1 MRRLVCSRFLT
12 AAPVVARYPRPVWQI
27 LALCVFLF
35 SSKVTCRP
43 TVHVGMYVMAMA
55 PLLNVRKKEGKGG
68 KRTEKD
74 GKGGKKCALLP
85 EHSSKARTHAH
96 SINVS
101 ATVAAAGAAAILRYH
116 YFRSVPH
123 AQQQRHDAGRRWWWR
138 ATPLHRYD
146 GQPLRRSPGSGRP
159 PSSAVAGGYVPS
171 ASGFGSDSC
180 SAPASGSPP
189 PIRCRVGAP
198 VYRAAAH
205 AAASGPAPL
214 GGRVQL

>member
-1 MRRLVCSRFLT
+1 MPDGTLSSLVHALQYLCTVFYAGQPFSSLPAFRRARRRRPRGGFSLFLFPPNARRRLARRRDRHFSTELSELLLT
-12 AAPVVARYPRPVWQI
+12 PQNKASLVQKHPRHQRI
-27 LALCVFLF
+27 GQ
-35 SSKVTCRP
+35 K
-43 TVHVGMYVMAMA
+43 
-55 PLLNVRKKEGKGG
+55 
-68 KRTEKD
+68 
-74 GKGGKKCALLP
+74 
-85 EHSSKARTHAH
+85 
-96 SINVS
+96 
-101 ATVAAAGAAAILRYH
+101 TVAAAGAAGAAAILQHH

-123 AQQQRHDAGRRWWWR
+123 VQQQRYDAGRRWRRR

-159 PSSAVAGGYVPS
+159 PRSAVTGGYVPS

-189 PIRCRVGAP
+189 PIRCRFGAP

-205 AAASGPAPL
+205 AAASGPALL